1 MRKWFVIFMLFLLPI
16 RALVSDA
23 MAYNMPSSATNS
35 VAVRALSTTSSSVF
49 NAENTNVASIN
60 HPCHTQDAATDDTTP
75 VQNQCTTC
83 QACHLSA
90 APHLQWASGLLH
102 ITTAAP
108 SQGAVQWHSAD
119 ARLLAKTPVF

>member
-16 RALVSDA
+16 RALVGDA
-23 MAYNMPSSATNS
+23 MAYSMPTYATDS
-35 VAVRALSTTSSSVF
+35 VASRAASTASSRVF
-49 NAENTNVASIN
+49 NAENITETALS

-83 QACHLSA
+83 QTCHFSA
-90 APHLQWASGLLH
+90 APHLQWAGGLLH

-108 SQGAVQWHSAD
+108 SQRAAQWHSAD

>member
-1 MRKWFVIFMLFLLPI
+1 MRKWFVVFMLFLLPI
-16 RALVSDA
+16 RALVGDA
-23 MAYNMPSSATNS
+23 MAYNMPSSATDL
-35 VAVRALSTTSSSVF
+35 VAGRAVSTASSSVF
-49 NAENTNVASIN
+49 NAENTNETALN
-60 HPCHTQDAATDDTTP
+60 HPCHTQDAATDDTNP

-83 QACHLSA
+83 QACHFSA

-108 SQGAVQWHSAD
+108 SQRAAQWHSAD